1 MRCSWRCRQW
11 PHPRACGEA
20 QGGGGQVP
28 GVWGQQGARGGTCPP
43 LLRGHA
49 HAMRVSELAGLDGG
63 SCRALM
69 QLPATCA
76 STKAITEPQRAC
88 SAGWGAAIR
97 PGIAPLPRGWQ
108 GAWMHPPHPGQR
120 PLLVPH
126 PAWPGHERGR
136 GSAGSCG
143 PGTGAHPCA
152 GMSRPLWKRY
162 QNQRGQEV
170 ILLSIARLRKHQTSG
185 GQDAAAQGRGRG
197 RGAGQQQTA
206 VASCAR
212 LRPCICAMG
221 CGGEERPRELC
232 RWDGDAGRHVG
243 PGYGAHF

>member
-1 MRCSWRCRQW
+1 MRRSWRRPQW
-11 PHPRACGEA
+11 PHPRVCDEA
-20 QGGGGQVP
+20 QGGGGQAP

-43 LLRGHA
+43 LLPGHA
-49 HAMRVSELAGLDGG
+49 HATRVSELAGLDGG

-76 STKAITEPQRAC
+76 STKAITEPQPAC
-88 SAGWGAAIR
+88 VAGWGAAIR

-126 PAWPGHERGR
+126 PAWPGHDRGR

-143 PGTGAHPCA
+143 PGTVCASPCWHEPPALEVGPKPARAGREEQFCSQLQDFGNIGRAGSCCPGA
-152 GMSRPLWKRY
+152 RPGSW
-162 QNQRGQEV
+162 GW
-170 ILLSIARLRKHQTSG
+170 
-185 GQDAAAQGRGRG
+185 
-197 RGAGQQQTA
+197 QQTA
-206 VASCAR
+206 GASCAR
-212 LRPCICAMG
+212 LRPRICAAG

-243 PGYGAHF
+243 LGYGAHF